1 MTGLKSSLLLADIQ
15 SPALACSGKLHP
27 AVSRALRSLL
37 HDAEADPHPR
47 RAEYSVDFL
56 QQGRDLWP
64 IDIFALAV
72 LIRAFFLRSGEILK
86 QGTKWSPHILHW
98 SHVVFLDASHEV
110 IPPSQ
115 WTSSIAHFARLR
127 PDSRKHQPRGQVRE
141 TPERARCY
149 FPLSGNIVDGLLDH
163 DNRAC
168 AVAVLQGL
176 FVFSNAA
183 TRSLDSPI
191 CMRANRTCITAEEM
205 ITALRHVQ
213 LPAGLDPALITVHSL
228 KHDATSTLVDK
239 GFSDEAGRLAAG
251 FASTDTVKTYDHCRP
266 RLGAEVSQAML
277 FEGKP
282 SP

>member
-1 MTGLKSSLLLADIQ
+1 MSNEGFSDYVFDKRIVGALEPSSQSSYGSGVNSFRTFCLKFNSYPSFTTESELSDVSLLISWIHYLFHDEHLQPSTIGEYMTGLKSALLLADIQ

-37 HDAEADPHPR
+37 HDSEADPHPR

-64 IDIFALAV
+64 MDIFALAV
-72 LIRAFFLRSGEILK
+72 LIRIFFLRSGEILK

-98 SHVVFLDASHEV
+98 SHVVFLDAFHEV

-127 PDSRKHQPRGQVRE
+127 QDSRKHQPRGQVRE

-183 TRSLDSPI
+183 TRYLDSPI
-191 CMRANRTCITAEEM
+191 CMRANRT
-205 ITALRHVQ
+205 
-213 LPAGLDPALITVHSL
+213 
-228 KHDATSTLVDK
+228 
-239 GFSDEAGRLAAG
+239 
-251 FASTDTVKTYDHCRP
+251 
-266 RLGAEVSQAML
+266 
-277 FEGKP
+277 
-282 SP
+282 